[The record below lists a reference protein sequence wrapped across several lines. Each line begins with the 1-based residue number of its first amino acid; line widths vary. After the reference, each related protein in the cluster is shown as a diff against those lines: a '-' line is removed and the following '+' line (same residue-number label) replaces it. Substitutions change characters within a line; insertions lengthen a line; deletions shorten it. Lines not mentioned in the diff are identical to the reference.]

1 MIEANV
7 PLPQDGEKAKAT
19 STDITMQQIH
29 RNDLLSFFLKEKLRM
44 NNLLV
49 FILLTLITLGCFY
62 VLYSLPGVSAKLVN
76 QGLFAL
82 LETFTACLFFTAY
95 IWLPDAVC
103 FLFNSLKEN
112 EVLDTSNPKKYLVS
126 YESFYKLFLFWMNRK
141 IWPIGTLIFIL
152 LYLLNR
158 YLASGPPFINQ
169 VPAWL
174 QIVTA
179 ILDGLI
185 AYCAFMSVIRFIISM
200 IFVNYLFH
208 SFPIHVNPLHP
219 DGCGGLGVMHRVL
232 WITVTI
238 ILGTTLTFYETVMI
252 SVANNIPSSG
262 LDAAV
267 LIIAY
272 LILAPSL
279 LMGWLAFPHHLMLK
293 DRQATLLP
301 LVNEFQQIATKS
313 VLVTE
318 EETPKILA
326 DTDRL
331 SAIKRRYELLDETFP
346 TWPVEIRQM
355 RNIIAALGI
364 SALLQFLPYISTV
377 IQYIGG
383 LLPK

>member
-29 RNDLLSFFLKEKLRM
+29 RNDLLSLFLKEKLRM

-62 VLYSLPGVSAKLVN
+62 ALYALPGVSAKLVN
-76 QGLFAL
+76 QALFAL

-103 FLFNSLKEN
+103 FLFNSLKQN
-112 EVLDTSNPKKYLVS
+112 EVLDTSNPKQYLTS
-126 YESFYKLFLFWMNRK
+126 YESFCNSFLFWTNRR

-158 YLASGPPFINQ
+158 YLAGGPPFISH

-185 AYCAFMSVIRFIISM
+185 AYCALMSVIRFIISI
-200 IFVNYLFH
+200 IFVNYLFR

-219 DGCGGLGVMHRVL
+219 DGCGGLGVMHGVL

-252 SVANNIPSSG
+252 SAANNIPSSS
-262 LDAAV
+262 LDAAALV
-267 LIIAY
+267 IAY

-279 LMGWLAFPHHLMLK
+279 LMGWLALPHHLMLK

-301 LVNEFQQIATKS
+301 LANEFQQIATKS
-313 VLVTE
+313 ASVTE
-318 EETPKILA
+318 EEIPKILA
-326 DTDRL
+326 DTDHL
-331 SAIKRRYELLDETFP
+331 SAIKQRYELLNKTFP
-346 TWPVEIRQM
+346 TWPVEIKQM

-364 SALLQFLPYISTV
+364 SALLQLLPYVATVVRYIGSFLP
-377 IQYIGG
+377 
-383 LLPK
+383 K